1 VVAISYSLQS
11 IDYGQTKKKETNM
24 SKNLTRQGLALVSGA
39 ALVLTSLVGIA
50 APANA
55 AGEVTLDPTTGTG
68 TSAFTT
74 DPISLTP
81 TVQAAVVATNKLA
94 YRIDNPDQ
102 HQLFVSFL
110 NTSVEATT
118 GKALGITETGA
129 KVELGGFTDGA
140 IIDFTDAGGSAGI
153 ESIIFYDIST
163 HAETPSIS
171 IKMDA
176 KATVAGFVDGTSGT
190 VELVYGAKT
199 TDSKISVQS
208 WVEVSASSD
217 YSTVDLSYSSDKLD
231 VTFIDP
237 KNVSVISEIV
247 RSRATGMVEGDL
259 RPVRLHVTT
268 NVTIGSSNTDAG
280 AVIQG
285 VRLVAGDRILFSGQS
300 TAAEDGIYIVQAG
313 GSTALRSTLT
323 ADAAA
328 ITVAKISVMEGVD
341 AGESFSLAK
350 LADST
355 SAGHSGVVATNITA
369 QVNNLNQVGDKYLT
383 ANLRFSRADINLNQA
398 VLTNW
403 FYGLESS
410 GAGDLALAGIVLRG
424 TDVATWAVASHTIE
438 KITPSGYSSS
448 NYGPYGS
455 ILIRAGVAADALVTN
470 LQYQLKFRHSTS
482 SASVFQSTAFTTV
495 QSPAATAVKVTS
507 LNTSTTD
514 ALAGGGT
521 SELRAGS
528 KAFTYRAQARTT
540 TASID
545 AKFANVPMVAIVQA
559 GAFMPAGE
567 SITVTGSSK
576 AITRAGASVAVSG
589 LTDADGRYSVT
600 VSSTTATANQSY
612 TVSFFIA
619 NGGTLGEF
627 VAAEAGMVATYKAAA
642 PTTAKVTPEIV
653 SSKDVTLK
661 VAVTDQFGQAVSTNS
676 RGALNVELKA
686 PDKTK
691 LEKFAA
697 VTNGEASFEFV
708 NYLTTGQ
715 SEVLTAR
722 VFTGSSTSPT
732 YLTALDKTVS
742 MFAPVAVSAVNV
754 PAEVTGVVVNYVDF
768 ITGKT
773 STAKPGPTSGT
784 SYTGTVVNANGAG
797 IAGAGVTIAG
807 TGFQFKSGT
816 SFTVDSVT
824 VTTDAAG
831 TFTVEMWTTVAS
843 AAGNKLTVTAGDK
856 TVSTLIKSALPS
868 TTSTKNLVFGWDLPA
883 VILSNT
889 TYAITAKVTDK
900 FGNGVPSASVTFN
913 GFGAA
918 QFNGLFTT
926 TRTTDRSGN
935 ATAFLRSLKDVD
947 GVSAIGVELL
957 GTGFT
962 FAGSEGL
969 AAVYTDV
976 TTTSFD
982 ESKWTNVIENTIN
995 FLKTAPAADKKVN
1008 AGSFK
1013 GYVALYALGYEGQR
1027 MSAKVGN
1034 DWVIV
1039 PSIPARTKD
1048 LFRAVEFVGAGVEI
1062 SVRIYIDRVLLAT
1075 IPLLTK

>member
-1 VVAISYSLQS
+1 
-11 IDYGQTKKKETNM
+11 M

-55 AGEVTLDPTTGTG
+55 AGEVSLAPTTGTG

-74 DPISLTP
+74 DPFSLT
-81 TVQAAVVATNKLA
+81 TVIQTAVVTSTELVYKL
-94 YRIDNPDQ
+94 DNPDQ
-102 HQLFVSFL
+102 HQLLVAF
-110 NTSVEATT
+110 T
-118 GKALGITETGA
+118 GVTGGTMVGITSTGA
-129 KVELGGFTDGA
+129 EVAIGSFTGGNVLLDFDDDGKEIVSVVFHSLANHAASTAITVKMDKAAESHVNGTIFLDSPTPVELAYGDRT
-140 IIDFTDAGGSAGI
+140 TDAK
-153 ESIIFYDIST
+153 
-163 HAETPSIS
+163 IS
-171 IKMDA
+171 I
-176 KATVAGFVDGTSGT
+176 
-190 VELVYGAKT
+190 
-199 TDSKISVQS
+199 QS
-208 WVEVSASSD
+208 WVEVSNTKD
-217 YSTVDLSYSSDKLD
+217 YTTVDSSYASDKLD
-231 VTFIDP
+231 VTFVDP
-237 KNVSVISEIV
+237 KNASVISEIV
-247 RSRATGMVEGDL
+247 RSRGVGSFDSTLTE
-259 RPVRLHVTT
+259 VRLHVTT
-268 NVTIGSSNTDAG
+268 NLTLSTSNSSANDSIQSVTLAAN
-280 AVIQG
+280 
-285 VRLVAGDRILFSGQS
+285 DRILFSAQ
-300 TAAEDGIYIVQAG
+300 TDPDDDGIYIVQANG
-313 GSTALRSTLT
+313 T
-323 ADAAA
+323 AA
-328 ITVAKISVMEGVD
+328 IKSTDATDTAALLNTQVRVVAG
-341 AGESFSLAK
+341 
-350 LADST
+350 T
-355 SAGHSGVVATNITA
+355 SAGKVFSLTGTSGSVDIVATDITGT
-369 QVNNLNQVGDKYLT
+369 QVNNLNQVGDKFLT

-403 FYGLESS
+403 FYGLTSTAATGS
-410 GAGDLALAGIVLRG
+410 FALEAITLRA
-424 TDVATWAVASHTIE
+424 ATANFAKATRNIE
-438 KITPSGYSSS
+438 KITPAGYSAS

-455 ILIRAGVAADALVTN
+455 ILIRAAVAGDALEAN
-470 LQYQLKFRHSTS
+470 KSYQLQFRHTASA
-482 SASVFQSTAFTTV
+482 ASVFQSTAFTTV
-495 QSPAATAVKVTS
+495 QSPAATAVKVTT

-514 ALAGGGT
+514 ALAGSGT
-521 SELRAGS
+521 STLRAGS
-528 KAFTYRAQARTT
+528 KAFTYRAQAKLTNGTT
-540 TASID
+540 D
-545 AKFANVPMVAIVQA
+545 AEFANVPMVAIVQA
-559 GAFMPAGE
+559 GAFMPTGE

-576 AITRAGASVAVSG
+576 AITRAGEAVAVSG
-589 LTDADGRYSVT
+589 LTDADGRFSVT
-600 VSSTTATANQSY
+600 VSSTTAAAAQNY
-612 TVSFFIA
+612 TVSVFIS
-619 NGGTLGEF
+619 NGASGQLGKF
-627 VAAEAGMVATYKAAA
+627 VASELAMNATYAAAA
-642 PTTAKVTPEIV
+642 PTTATVTPGIV
-653 SSKDVTLK
+653 SSSDVTLK
-661 VAVTDQFGQAVSTNS
+661 VAVTDQFGQAISANS
-676 RGALNVELKA
+676 KGALNVELKA

-722 VFTGSSTSPT
+722 VFTGASTSPT

-784 SYTGTVVNANGAG
+784 TYTGTVVNANGAG

-824 VTTDAAG
+824 LTTDAAG

-856 TVSTLIKSALPS
+856 SVSTLIKSVLPS
-868 TTSTKNLVFGWDLPA
+868 TTSTKNLVFSWDVPA

-900 FGNGVPSASVTFN
+900 FGNGVPSASVTFS

-918 QFNGLFTT
+918 QFNGLATA

-935 ATAFLRSLKDVD
+935 VTAFLRSLKDVD

-962 FAGSEGL
+962 FTSNEGL

-982 ESKWTNVIENTIN
+982 ESKWTSVIENTID
-995 FLKTAPAADKKVN
+995 FLKTAPAAASKVN

-1039 PSIPARTKD
+1039 PAIPAATND

-1062 SVRIYIDRVLLAT
+1062 SVRLYIDRELVAT